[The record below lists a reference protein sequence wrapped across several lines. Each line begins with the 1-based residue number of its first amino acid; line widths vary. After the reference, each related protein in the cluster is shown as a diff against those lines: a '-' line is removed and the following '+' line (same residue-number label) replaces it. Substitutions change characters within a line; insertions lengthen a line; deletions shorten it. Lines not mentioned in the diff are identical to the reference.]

1 MLVVLASSM
10 QRAIM
15 HIWQTSFS
23 DELKDLLEF
32 IFNISLLFIM
42 QVQMQVVQVRMRF
55 GEVILA
61 GVRDVKNVSDTQ
73 SLDDVSV
80 ASVVPITQVQPARE
94 YLVWIALCYLSIFY
108 S

>member
-1 MLVVLASSM
+1 
-10 QRAIM
+10 
-15 HIWQTSFS
+15 
-23 DELKDLLEF
+23 
-32 IFNISLLFIM
+32 
-42 QVQMQVVQVRMRF
+42 MRF

-61 GVRDVKNVSDTQ
+61 GVSDVKNVSDTQ

>member
-42 QVQMQVVQVRMRF
+42 QVQMQVIQVSCRN
-55 GEVILA
+55 
-61 GVRDVKNVSDTQ
+61 K
-73 SLDDVSV
+73 
-80 ASVVPITQVQPARE
+80 P
-94 YLVWIALCYLSIFY
+94 Y
-108 S
+108 

>member
-1 MLVVLASSM
+1 MLVVLVSGV

-15 HIWQTSFS
+15 PIWQTSFS
-23 DELKDLLEF
+23 DELKDLLEGP
-32 IFNISLLFIM
+32 FNISLLFIM
-42 QVQMQVVQVRMRF
+42 QVQMQVIQVRMRF
-55 GEVILA
+55 GEVVLA
-61 GVRDVKNVSDTQ
+61 GVSDVKNVSDTQ

-94 YLVWIALCYLSIFY
+94 YLVWIALCCLSIFY